1 LAVAS
6 QQPYLPSAGR
16 HWPVLWLI
24 DLDNTLYDASW
35 KVMGEVNRRMT
46 AYVAKRLHLSWEDA
60 SALRERYWRRYG
72 ATLLGLIRHHG
83 VDAHDFLRA
92 THPDHELPSLVT
104 RIRGER
110 QRIAA
115 LKGQRWLLTNAPR
128 AYAQHVLRLIG
139 LEKMFS
145 RLISIED
152 MRLCGRLRPK
162 PSHLL
167 YRRLLHE
174 SRRAPHHV
182 VLVDDHDGNLKAAH
196 QLGMPTARILASK
209 TLWRQAR
216 ALGRPLAVRRPAY
229 VRLQVN
235 SLSTLVRSQQRLAR
249 RRG

>member
-1 LAVAS
+1 M
-6 QQPYLPSAGR
+6 
-16 HWPVLWLI
+16 LWLV

-46 AYVAKRLHLSWEDA
+46 AYVADRLNLSMADA
-60 SALRERYWRRYG
+60 SALRERYWQRYG
-72 ATLLGLIRHHG
+72 ATLLGLVRHHG

-92 THPDHELPSLVT
+92 THPDHELPDLVQ

-110 QRIAA
+110 QRIGR
-115 LKGQRWLLTNAPR
+115 LQGERWLLTNAPR
-128 AYAQHVLRLIG
+128 AYAKHVLRLIG

-145 RLISIED
+145 RLVSIED

-162 PSHLL
+162 PAHLL

-174 SRRAPHHV
+174 ARRAPHHV
-182 VLVDDHDGNLKAAH
+182 VLVDDHDDNLKAAH

-209 TLWRQAR
+209 TLKQKAR
-216 ALGRPLAVRRPAY
+216 TSGQSLSVRRPAY

-235 SLSTLVRSQQRLAR
+235 SLSTLVRSQQRLAK